1 MSKITAM
8 FQMIVGLLSRS
19 TELVKFVGAKSLA
32 VIQTACIITFVITG
46 TGLTITAGWLW
57 LKAAASIALALPAL
71 PLVLFGILLVMTV
84 AGAVIVAK
92 RLKDTELDDIWGL
105 IQCYLLS
112 GIAIVWEAIVVVIKI
127 LITKRAQ

>member
-19 TELVKFVGAKSLA
+19 TGLLTLVGVKALWA
-32 VIQTACIITFVITG
+32 IQTACILAFVITG
-46 TGLTITAGWLW
+46 SGLTITAGWLW
-57 LKAAASIALALPAL
+57 LKTAVSIALVLPAL
-71 PLVLFGILLVMTV
+71 PLALFGILLVMTV
-84 AGAVIVAK
+84 VGAGIVAK

-112 GIAIVWEAIVVVIKI
+112 GFALVWEAVVVVVKI
-127 LITKRAQ
+127 LITKRT